1 VYSVANNFWGKDD
14 AGVEPLIQRMA
25 NAKTTCD
32 ELKNF
37 YSGTNI
43 RSHFIP
49 SQNIPLIMRHSPVRA
64 TIEEDYAKKL
74 LSLSRKPFG
83 SCESGSL
90 KASMDVLRAE
100 TESSGK
106 AHQNVA
112 LEIKTDLE
120 EPLARFAGAMRERRK
135 IVQGGIEKLLKVKI
149 QQTQAV
155 NKVR

>member
-1 VYSVANNFWGKDD
+1 M
-14 AGVEPLIQRMA
+14 Q
-25 NAKTTCD
+25 
-32 ELKNF
+32 
-37 YSGTNI
+37 
-43 RSHFIP
+43 
-49 SQNIPLIMRHSPVRA
+49 VRA
-64 TIEEDYAKKL
+64 SEALTCQKIADCKRLVRAAIEEDYAKKL

-100 TESSGK
+100 TEASAK

-112 LEIKTDLE
+112 LQIKTDLE

-149 QQTQAV
+149 SQTQAV
-155 NKVR
+155 NKVGFQSK